1 MLVIDFL
8 LGEDPSKWLFNGC
21 SQDVWFPNNPRGKKK
36 IFFFFKIYKYVLDE
50 SESVVWFGDR
60 LTGGVSGVTE
70 MGAMFSL
77 HLPRYMD

>member
-1 MLVIDFL
+1 MGALRMFGFQTIP
-8 LGEDPSKWLFNGC
+8 EE
-21 SQDVWFPNNPRGKKK
+21 KKK
-36 IFFFFKIYKYVLDE
+36 IFFLFKIYKYVLDE

>member
-1 MLVIDFL
+1 MGALRMFGFQTIP
-8 LGEDPSKWLFNGC
+8 E
-21 SQDVWFPNNPRGKKK
+21 KKK
-36 IFFFFKIYKYVLDE
+36 IFFLFKIYKYVLDK